1 MAKVDPLANANPP
14 VSTWAAAV
22 SAGYLGIAV
31 DPTPNLN
38 YTVAGV
44 VQPLPT
50 PESQYKQIRAGGYA
64 VIRASVSGDIAPAPT
79 LASLAPPTIL
89 HGTLDMDVLC
99 IGTNFDLRSVVRHG
113 GVDVPTT
120 FVSATQIYGRFPIAA
135 QASAGAVPIT
145 VFTSAPGG
153 GTSGAVNFT
162 YT

>member
-1 MAKVDPLANANPP
+1 MANANPP
-14 VSTWAAAV
+14 TGSWPAAV
-22 SAGYLGIAV
+22 AAGYLGIAV

-50 PESQYKQIRAGGYA
+50 PESQYKQIRAGQYA
-64 VIRASVSGDIAPAPT
+64 VVRAAVSGDIAPAPT
-79 LASLAPPTIL
+79 LASLAPSTIQA
-89 HGTLDMDVLC
+89 GTPDLDVMC
-99 IGTNFDLRSVVRHG
+99 IGTNFDLRSVVRVS

-120 FVSATQIYGRFPIAA
+120 FVSATQIYGRFRVSTAVP
-135 QASAGAVPIT
+135 GAVPVT

-153 GTSGAVNFT
+153 GTSAAVNFT